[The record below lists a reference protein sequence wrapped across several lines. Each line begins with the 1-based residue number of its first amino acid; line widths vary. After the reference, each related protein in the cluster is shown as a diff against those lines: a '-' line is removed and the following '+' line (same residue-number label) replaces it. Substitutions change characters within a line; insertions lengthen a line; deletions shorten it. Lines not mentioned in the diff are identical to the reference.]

1 MDNRRDTSFLIG
13 GRYRNRIGE
22 YEVLDINDDY
32 LRVRY
37 DDGRED
43 NLDARVQ
50 ARIIQNMRLETQRIS
65 PYPSEDADNKNHTF
79 FQSLGFLAK
88 RVTMLEAIVHPR
100 AQAGFVETYRSI
112 VGRSPSVGQDG
123 YYVHEP
129 EADKWGNELRVTF
142 DASGEEIEELD
153 LGPDVE
159 IVVNPSAYGY
169 SWRINRNAF
178 WWYLLRLGFKMGH
191 AQDIQLIRA
200 KIPHSY
206 LNDFDE
212 GIRIAE

>member
-22 YEVLDINDDY
+22 YEVLDIQGNH

-43 NLDARVQ
+43 TLDARIQ
-50 ARIIQNMRLETQRIS
+50 ARIIENMRLETQRIS
-65 PYPSEDADNKNHTF
+65 PYPSERPHDRNHNF
-79 FQSLGFLAK
+79 FRSIGFLAK

-100 AQAGFVETYRSI
+100 AQDGFAETYRSI
-112 VGRSPSVGQDG
+112 VGRNPSAGQDG
-123 YYVHEP
+123 YYVHAP

-142 DASGEEIEELD
+142 DATEGEIAELD
-153 LGPDVE
+153 LGPDVD
-159 IVVNPSAYGY
+159 IVANPGAPGY

-178 WWYLLRLGFKMGH
+178 WWYLL
-191 AQDIQLIRA
+191 
-200 KIPHSY
+200 
-206 LNDFDE
+206 
-212 GIRIAE
+212 